1 MLRSRQEVPFLI
13 WTLPFA
19 AGTRIHF
26 SSDGGSSGLEPYWHL
41 ENSKPASRQML
52 PPLLGCMIRY
62 LLTLAADVA
71 DALAGREKLTATPAA
86 AMTIVTAFSSPRLT
100 MATSFA
106 GACGRRQKRNRTD
119 SPRS

>member
-1 MLRSRQEVPFLI
+1 MLRSRQKVPFLI

-26 SSDGGSSGLEPYWHL
+26 SSDGGSSGLGPYWHL

-62 LLTLAADVA
+62 LLTLAAGVA

-86 AMTIVTAFSSPRLT
+86 AMTVVTAFSSPRLN
-100 MATSFA
+100 MATSLA
-106 GACGRRQKRNRTD
+106 GGRRQNSVKGQLL
-119 SPRS
+119 PL